1 MTTYIYCVRIQATDP
16 NSAQSR
22 AWGTRWFGS
31 LTAAIAAIRKDPSSQ
46 RVDGRRP
53 RFDIEQHVAVLVDLD
68 RDEVIGHPTRNEVR
82 ASCAAPYIGEIRA
95 RGDRRC
101 YVHAL
106 ELHGV
111 HRNVLAHK
119 KHSTFETSFGTDSFG
134 PFARVWNVFHQEWD
148 RFRSVDAVP
157 PLVLASL
164 TKAERAEIARVLP
177 ESPKEVTL

>member
-1 MTTYIYCVRIQATDP
+1 MTTYIYCAIIQSIDP
-16 NSAQSR
+16 NIAQRR
-22 AWGTRWFGS
+22 AWGARWFAS
-31 LTAAIAAIRKDPSSQ
+31 LTAAVAAIRKDPSSK

-53 RFDIEQHVAVLVDLD
+53 RFDVQQHVAVLVDLD
-68 RDEVIGHPTRNEVR
+68 RDEVIGRPTQHEVR
-82 ASCAAPYIGEIRA
+82 ASCAAPGMGEIRT

-119 KHSTFETSFGTDSFG
+119 KHSSFATSFGSDSFG

-148 RFRSVDAVP
+148 RFRSIDAVSP
-157 PLVLASL
+157 EVLATL
-164 TKAERAEIARVLP
+164 TEAERVEIERVLP
-177 ESPKEVTL
+177 KGVTL